1 MSIEFQCDICQKQ
14 YCVKDELAGKS
25 AKCTCGAR
33 LTIPEPA
40 PEPMLEQDDLFADLS
55 APSSSVHSLADIA
68 SQVDVNAVLKK
79 TGQTAASDLDDAWSG
94 WLPALGKIGGGG
106 IVGLLIGV
114 KAMMRNRNQG
124 ALAPTTRI
132 LAVCG
137 IGILGALIA
146 SLLIVRDVASH
157 RKAAGVP
164 MPALMRWY
172 FANGFLSLLLW
183 LLTLFVGVFFVVAVL
198 AM

>member
-1 MSIEFQCDICQKQ
+1 MSIEFECDACQKQ
-14 YCVKDELAGKS
+14 YRVKDELAGKS

-33 LTIPEPA
+33 LTIPELS

-55 APSSSVHSLADIA
+55 APPVQSLADTA
-68 SQVDVNAVLKK
+68 SQVDVNAILKK
-79 TGQTAASDLDDAWSG
+79 SGQTAASDPDDAWSG

-114 KAMMRNRNQG
+114 KAIMRNRNQA
-124 ALAPTTRI
+124 ALSPTTRI
-132 LAVCG
+132 LAICG

-157 RKAAGVP
+157 RKAAGQP

-183 LLTLFVGVFFVVAVL
+183 LLTVFVGVVFVVVVL